1 MLAANL
7 SYFVS
12 VFSVFLSPP
21 PRLVTSRGESS
32 VGSKLRPPPDN
43 DESALANGISL
54 V

>member
-21 PRLVTSRGESS
+21 RIVTSRGESS